1 MISLSSSSAAVIADT
16 VVGLSSVRCEIS
28 TRLTGPKRRIAS
40 ITWKR
45 LIARINSGSAVF
57 IYSALAPLG
66 IYSDCRINF
75 IAGHRCQPQPFVRRG
90 LKLYR

>member
-1 MISLSSSSAAVIADT
+1 MMSRSSSRAAVIADT
-16 VVGLSSVRCEIS
+16 VVGLSSVNCEIS

-57 IYSALAPLG
+57 MDSALSARMEHLFRSP
-66 IYSDCRINF
+66 D
-75 IAGHRCQPQPFVRRG
+75 
-90 LKLYR
+90 